1 MPSKLFFSIISILFL
16 FNVVSCNS
24 TKTEVKQQEKFI
36 PAEKTEQPAKTDD
49 EFNRSTQGVQITR
62 AEFNADKN
70 EILQIIKELSI
81 IMSDYD
87 FNSWMKYID
96 PESLRYWSNP
106 RNLLNASK
114 RLPSKTRLSNL
125 NDYFRY
131 VFVPSRKGRSVE
143 EIRYI
148 SRDSVK
154 AVQPMQDRDI
164 VYYNFVRINGKWMV
178 NIPELQN

>member
-1 MPSKLFFSIISILFL
+1 MLSKLFFAIISIFFL
-16 FNVVSCNS
+16 FNVASCNS
-24 TKTEVKQQEKFI
+24 TKTKAVQPEKSVS
-36 PAEKTEQPAKTDD
+36 AEKNAAQTKSED
-49 EFNRSTQGVQITR
+49 EFDRSTHGVEITR
-62 AEFNADKN
+62 EEFNADKN
-70 EILQIIKELSI
+70 EILQIINELSV

-87 FNSWMKYID
+87 FNSWIKYID
-96 PESLRYWSNP
+96 PESLTYWSNP
-106 RNLLNASK
+106 RNLMNASK
-114 RLPSKTRLSNL
+114 RLPSKIRLSNL

-164 VYYNFVRINGKWMV
+164 VYYNFVRADGKWMI